1 MLYAKSLLIV
11 CLIHTSVC
19 LLIPSSRYPSPH
31 ISDLVTISLFSVCKS
46 LSVFKTSSLV
56 SFLKLDSTH
65 EGYHAVFVLLTSF
78 SMIIARS
85 IDVAVNV
92 IILVFFKWLNDIP
105 LYTYIPYLL

>member
-1 MLYAKSLLIV
+1 MSAYPKLQI
-11 CLIHTSVC
+11 
-19 LLIPSSRYPSPH
+19 YPSPH

-105 LYTYIPYLL
+105 LCIYSISSLTIPLLMEV